1 MSADCHDYDDI
12 IDLPRPVSRRHAPMP
27 MANRA
32 AQFSPFA
39 ALSGYEDAVEESAR
53 PTDARLELAEDAQ
66 AALDA
71 QLALLPK
78 ACAAHIPVTVTYF
91 VPDTHK
97 EGGTYVTV
105 TDTVKK
111 MDEVERCLLLNR
123 GDPIPFEDIYKI
135 DYLG

>member
-53 PTDARLELAEDAQ
+53 LTDARLELGEDAR

-78 ACAAHIPVTVTYF
+78 VCAAHIPVTVTYF

-105 TDTVKK
+105 TDTVKRV
-111 MDEVERCLLLNR
+111 DEVGCCLLLNR
-123 GDPIPFEDIYKI
+123 GDSIPFEDIYKL
-135 DYLG
+135 DYLE